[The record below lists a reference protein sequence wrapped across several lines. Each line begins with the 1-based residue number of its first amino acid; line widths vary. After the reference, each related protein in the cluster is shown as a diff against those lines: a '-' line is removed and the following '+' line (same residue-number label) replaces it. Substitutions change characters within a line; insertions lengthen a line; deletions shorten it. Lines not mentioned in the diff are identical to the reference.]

1 MLLGTLINVGLKE
14 IWAHKAKSF
23 LTMLGIMI
31 GIMAVILINSVG
43 SGAQSLI
50 FSQLSSLGTNIVGV
64 LPGKS
69 DQSAGPPAAAQ
80 GIVITTLTAED
91 ALALENDARLPYVLY
106 SGLYV
111 RGTGSISYSN
121 KDISTSFSGTRANK
135 NLIEDAQVQ
144 LGRYFTEEEA
154 KNLGKVI
161 VLGSEIK
168 KELFGDQNP
177 LGKKVKIKNQ
187 VFTVIGVMETRG
199 QAAFQNQDTEV
210 YLPYSTVQKLLLGIN
225 HINFIRAK
233 VDAPEHIPQSIDTIK
248 IILRERHKVY
258 SAEDDDFTVL
268 SSVQRLEVLSSVTN
282 GIKFFLASVAAISLI
297 VGGIG
302 IMNIMLIIIRQR
314 TREIGLRK
322 AVGARRRDI
331 LWQFL
336 IESVLLTSLGGLLGI
351 VFGAFLSWVVAQI
364 AISQGYSWQYIVSPD
379 AVLTAFAIASAI
391 GMFFGLY
398 PAYRAAKLDPI
409 IALRYE

>member
-14 IWAHKAKSF
+14 ILSHKAKSF

-69 DQSAGPPAAAQ
+69 NESGGPPAAAQ
-80 GIVITTLTAED
+80 GILITTLTSDD
-91 ALALENDARLPYVLY
+91 ALALENNPRLPYVLY

-111 RGTGSISYSN
+111 RGAGSITHEN
-121 KDISTSFSGTRANK
+121 KDISTNFSGTRANK

-144 LGRYFTEEEA
+144 LGRYFSEEEA
-154 KNLGKVI
+154 KNLAKVI

-168 KELFGDQNP
+168 QELFGDQNP
-177 LGKKVKIKNQ
+177 LGEKVKIKNQ

-210 YLPYSTVQKLLLGIN
+210 YVPYSTAQKLLLGIN

-233 VDAPEHIPQSIDTIK
+233 VDTPEHIPQTIEN
-248 IILRERHKVY
+248 IETILRERHKIL
-258 SAEDDDFTVL
+258 SKEDDDFTVL

-282 GIKFFLASVAAISLI
+282 GIKFFLASVAAISLV

-322 AVGARRRDI
+322 AVGARRSHI

-336 IESVLLTSLGGLLGI
+336 IESVLLTSIGGLLGI
-351 VFGAFLSWVVAQI
+351 ILGASLAWLVAQL
-364 AISQGYSWQYIVSPD
+364 AISQGYDWEYIVSPD
-379 AVLTAFAIASAI
+379 AVITAFIIASAI
-391 GMFFGLY
+391 GIFFGLY

-409 IALRYE
+409 TALRYE